1 MVATGETSTTRIIPT
16 CNSRASIYPRKGQI
30 NNYAKTYINVNKSEG
45 KWDQL
50 PTAETSVLVWLD
62 KGLNTISF
70 TESCRYNGPNIDK
83 VEIHETDQT
92 MEKPDIEKP
101 YPESCKEIDEYKM

>member
-1 MVATGETSTTRIIPT
+1 M
-16 CNSRASIYPRKGQI
+16 
-30 NNYAKTYINVNKSEG
+30 NKSEG

-92 MEKPDIEKP
+92 MENPTSKNPIPNRVRKSTNTKYHSWDPLSAMEQEQQTITDMP
-101 YPESCKEIDEYKM
+101 TCTPTC